1 MNAKD
6 ELLNFITDKCG
17 GTLDLSILKCA
28 VIARGD
34 RNLISYNE
42 NFSILRV
49 NHTIDEIDDFLQN
62 LNFEYDN
69 DYGTQELYGIIWFN
83 DDSWA
88 NRGEYDGSEWWECY
102 KLPEIPEELKN

>member
-34 RNLISYNE
+34 GNLISYNE

-69 DYGTQELYGIIWFN
+69 DYGTQELYGLMMIVGQIEVNMMDLNGGNIIN
-83 DDSWA
+83 
-88 NRGEYDGSEWWECY
+88 YPKY
-102 KLPEIPEELKN
+102 PKN